1 MESAEIVRRFLTF
14 FEQQGHTI
22 VPSASLVAEDPTL
35 LFVVAGMQ
43 PFKPYLLGQQTPP
56 WKRVADVQKCLRTL
70 DIEEVGKT
78 TRHATFFQMLGNWSF
93 GDYFKEKMI
102 PWAWELLTRPES
114 DGGFGFPEDRLWA
127 TVLPDDKES
136 FGIWRHVV
144 GLPESRIQFRGLKD
158 NYWHMGVPGPGGPC
172 SEIYYDRGPEY
183 GRDGGPEADEDRF
196 LEIWNCVFMEDVLS
210 AVRAK
215 DDFDVEGPLPFKNV
229 DTGMGLER
237 MASILQ
243 GVDNLY
249 EIDTTW
255 KILDRAAELTE
266 QKYGADHRTDVALR
280 VVADHVR
287 SAVMLVEDGVLP
299 SNEARGYVLR
309 RILRRSIRNLRLLSG
324 GQRGGSGG
332 MPSRRDR
339 ENEHYLHELTAA
351 AVGAMAP
358 QFPELSADAP
368 KIHAVIDAE
377 EAAFAATLRT
387 GTAIF
392 DAAVGEVKR
401 RGAAALGG
409 AAGSGLAERGA
420 AGSGLAERG
429 VAGSGLAER
438 GVAGSRLELTGEQ
451 AFQLHDTYGF
461 PIDLTLE
468 MAGEQGLAV
477 DEEGFRRLMAQQ
489 RRRAKDDS
497 QAKKTGN
504 ADISVFTAML
514 EQAGKVTFTGYE
526 ESSGEATII
535 GLLANGV
542 PVPAA
547 GAGTEVEVVL
557 DRTPFYAEGGG
568 QLADTGVIKTA
579 GPAGGAGSLIKVHDV
594 QAPVPGLVVHRGVVT
609 EGEAAVGAPAYA
621 EIDVERRRAV
631 SRSHTA
637 THLIHRAFRGALG
650 ESAAQAGSENSPGRL
665 RLDFTASGSV
675 PPSVLRDVE
684 DEVNT
689 VLINDLAVR
698 AFTAPLE
705 QARAMGA
712 LALFGEKYGDQVR
725 VVEVGDYSREL
736 CGGTHVVRSGQ
747 LGLVKIL
754 GESSIGSGVRR
765 VEALVGT
772 DAFRYLATESLLVS
786 QLSEQLKARREEL
799 PERVAALVAR
809 VRDAEKELER
819 LRSAQLLGAGAG
831 LAGGAED
838 IGGVAFVAHR
848 VPDGTS
854 ADGIRTLALD
864 VRGRL
869 ADRPAVVLVA
879 GVPADRPVVVAAV
892 NERARERGLAAGAL
906 VKKAAAQLGGGGGG
920 RDDVAQG
927 GGAPIGD
934 NGSDA
939 IDEAFS
945 AVRAVVRDMA
955 GQGGVA

>member
-1 MESAEIVRRFLTF
+1 MESAEIVRRFLTY
-14 FEQQGHTI
+14 FEQQGHSI

-35 LFVVAGMQ
+35 MFVVAGMQ

-93 GDYFKEKMI
+93 GDYFKEQAI
-102 PWAWELLTRPES
+102 PFAWELLTRSEA
-114 DGGFGFPEDRLWA
+114 DGGFGFPQERLWA
-127 TVLPDDKES
+127 TVLPDDTES
-136 FGIWRHVV
+136 FGIWRHVI

-158 NYWHMGVPGPGGPC
+158 NYWHMGVAGPGGPC

-196 LEIWNCVFMEDVLS
+196 LEIWNLVFMQDILS

-215 DDFDVEGPLPFKNV
+215 DDFDIEGPLPFKNV

-255 KILDRAAELTE
+255 KILDRAAELSE

-309 RILRRSIRNLRLLSG
+309 RILRRSIRNLRQLSG
-324 GQRGGSGG
+324 GQRGGAGG
-332 MPSRRDR
+332 MPSRRDA
-339 ENEHYLHELTAA
+339 ENERYLHELTATA
-351 AVGAMAP
+351 IGAMAE
-358 QFPELSADAP
+358 QFPELRADAP

-377 EAAFAATLRT
+377 EAAFAVTLRT

-401 RGAAALGG
+401 RGVTAL
-409 AAGSGLAERGA
+409 S
-420 AGSGLAERG
+420 
-429 VAGSGLAER
+429 
-438 GVAGSRLELTGEQ
+438 GEQ

-461 PIDLTLE
+461 PVDLTLE
-468 MAGEQGLAV
+468 MAREQGLTV
-477 DEEGFRRLMAQQ
+477 DEDGFRRLMAEQ

-514 EQAGKVTFTGYE
+514 EQSGKVIFTGYE
-526 ESSGEATII
+526 DSAGEATVI
-535 GLLANGV
+535 GLLANGAPV
-542 PVPAA
+542 PVA

-568 QLADTGVIKTA
+568 QLADTGIIKTA
-579 GPAGGAGSLIKVHDV
+579 ARAGGAGSQIEVRDV
-594 QAPVPGLVVHRGVVT
+594 QSPLPGLIVHRGVVT

-665 RLDFTASGSV
+665 RLDFTATGAV
-675 PPSVLRDVE
+675 PPSVLREVE
-684 DEVNT
+684 EEVNR
-689 VLINDLAVR
+689 VLIDDLAVR

-712 LALFGEKYGDQVR
+712 LALFGEKYGDEVR

-799 PERVAALVAR
+799 PERVSALVAR
-809 VRDAEKELER
+809 VRDAERELDR
-819 LRSAQLLGAGAG
+819 LRSAQLLGVSAD
-831 LAGGAED
+831 LAGRAED
-838 IGGVAFVAHR
+838 IGGVAFVAHQ

-854 ADGIRTLALD
+854 ADGIRALALD
-864 VRGRL
+864 VRARL
-869 ADRPAVVLVA
+869 GDRPAVVVVA
-879 GVPADRPVVVAAV
+879 GVPADRPSVVVAV
-892 NERARERGLAAGAL
+892 SERAREHGLAAGAL
-906 VKKAAAQLGGGGGG
+906 VRQAAAQLGGGGGG

-927 GGAPIGD
+927 GGAPVGD
-934 NGSDA
+934 RGSTVL
-939 IDEAFS
+939 DEAFS
-945 AVRAVVRDMA
+945 VVRTVVRDMA
-955 GQGGVA
+955 GHGGVA

>member
-1 MESAEIVRRFLTF
+1 MESAEIVRRFLTY

-35 LFVVAGMQ
+35 MFVVAGMQ

-56 WKRVADVQKCLRTL
+56 FKRVADVQKCLRTL

-93 GDYFKEKMI
+93 GDYFKDEMI
-102 PWAWELLTRPES
+102 PFAWELLTRSEK
-114 DGGFGFPEDRLWA
+114 DGGFGFPEERLWA
-127 TVLPDDKES
+127 TVLPDDAES
-136 FGIWRHVV
+136 FGIWRHVI
-144 GLPESRIQFRGLKD
+144 GLPEGRIQFRGLKD

-196 LEIWNCVFMEDVLS
+196 LEIWNLVFMQDVLK

-215 DDFDVEGPLPFKNV
+215 DDFDVEGPLPFTNV

-255 KILDRAAELTE
+255 KILDRAAGLTE
-266 QKYGADHRTDVALR
+266 QRYGADHRADVALR

-287 SAVMLVEDGVLP
+287 SGVMLVDDGVLP
-299 SNEARGYVLR
+299 SNESRGYVLR

-324 GQRGGSGG
+324 GHRGGAGG
-332 MPSRRDR
+332 VPSRRGG
-339 ENEHYLHELTAA
+339 ENEHFLHELTSVAIA
-351 AVGAMAP
+351 AMAP
-358 QFPELSADAP
+358 QFPELTADAP
-368 KIHAVIDAE
+368 KIQAVIDAE
-377 EAAFAATLRT
+377 EAAFVSTLRT

-401 RGAAALGG
+401 RGTPA
-409 AAGSGLAERGA
+409 
-420 AGSGLAERG
+420 
-429 VAGSGLAER
+429 
-438 GVAGSRLELTGEQ
+438 LTGDQ

-468 MAGEQGLAV
+468 MASEQGLTV
-477 DEEGFRRLMAQQ
+477 DEEGFRRLMAEQ

-504 ADISVFTAML
+504 ADISVLTAVL
-514 EQAGKVTFTGYE
+514 EQAGKVVFTGYE
-526 ESSGEATII
+526 QSSGEATVV
-535 GLLANGV
+535 GLLVNGA
-542 PVPAA
+542 PVPAV

-568 QLADTGVIKTA
+568 QLADTGIIKTA
-579 GPAGGAGSLIKVHDV
+579 GPADGADSEIEVRDV
-594 QAPVPGLVVHRGVVT
+594 QSPVPGLIVHRGVVT
-609 EGEAAVGAPAYA
+609 LGEAAVGAPASA

-665 RLDFTASGSV
+665 RLDFTAAGAV
-675 PPSVLRDVE
+675 PPSLLRDVE
-684 DEVNT
+684 EEVNT
-689 VLINDLAVR
+689 VLIGDLAVR
-698 AFTAPLE
+698 AFIAPLE
-705 QARAMGA
+705 EARAMGA
-712 LALFGEKYGDQVR
+712 LALFGEKYGDEVR

-772 DAFRYLATESLLVS
+772 DAFRYLATESVLVS

-799 PERVAALVAR
+799 PERISALVTR
-809 VRDAEKELER
+809 VRDAERELER
-819 LRSAQLLGAGAG
+819 LRSAQLLGASGD
-831 LAGGAED
+831 LAGRAED
-838 IGGVAFVAHR
+838 ICG
-848 VPDGTS
+848 
-854 ADGIRTLALD
+854 
-864 VRGRL
+864 RGR
-869 ADRPAVVLVA
+869 RSRGP
-879 GVPADRPVVVAAV
+879 PVH
-892 NERARERGLAAGAL
+892 RG
-906 VKKAAAQLGGGGGG
+906 
-920 RDDVAQG
+920 R
-927 GGAPIGD
+927 
-934 NGSDA
+934 
-939 IDEAFS
+939 
-945 AVRAVVRDMA
+945 
-955 GQGGVA
+955 GQ